1 MKLSKFLV
9 GTLACALMAAC
20 SNEEN
25 PAVDNGTQGQ
35 EGEQAFIAVNLVAPD
50 AMSRA

>member
-1 MKLSKFLV
+1 MKLSKYLV

-25 PAVDNGTQGQ
+25 PAVDNGTQGA
-35 EGEQAFIAVNLVAPD
+35 G
-50 AMSRA
+50 R